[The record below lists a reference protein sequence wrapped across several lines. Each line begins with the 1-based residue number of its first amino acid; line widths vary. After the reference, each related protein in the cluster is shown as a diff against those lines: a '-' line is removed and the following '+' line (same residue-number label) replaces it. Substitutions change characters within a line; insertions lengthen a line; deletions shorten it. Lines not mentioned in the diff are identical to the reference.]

1 MSQSFQ
7 LVFKYFFSV
16 GSGLGLGLIVSIG
29 IPIALYLKF
38 REAKPWQRKSKKYR

>member
-16 GSGLGLGLIVSIG
+16 GSGLGLGLLISIG
-29 IPIALYLKF
+29 LPIVIYLKF
-38 REAKPWQRKSKKYR
+38 RGRKPWQKTNQKSR